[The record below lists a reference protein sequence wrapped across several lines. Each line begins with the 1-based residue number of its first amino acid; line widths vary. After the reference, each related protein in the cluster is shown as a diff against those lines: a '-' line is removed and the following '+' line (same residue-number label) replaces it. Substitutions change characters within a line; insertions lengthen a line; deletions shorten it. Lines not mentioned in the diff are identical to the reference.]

1 VFIRLNS
8 NRKTAIR
15 IAFGRGYN
23 RNLWGTEVVQ
33 RSIAFVVLVVL
44 PATLSCAQQD
54 KTQRPSSPASAS
66 CKFDDGKVINTGY
79 SSPRMKG
86 RKIFGGVVPYDQ
98 VWRAGGNQA
107 TTFVTDTDLSV
118 AGKEIPAGR
127 YTLFTLPAADK
138 WTLII
143 SKKTSGPGTPY
154 PEGEDLLRVE
164 MKVSLTESPVEN
176 FTIAYQK
183 KNATCSLSL
192 SWERTQATVDLAE
205 KKLCWPTSSPLTYS
219 CPDQ

>member
-1 VFIRLNS
+1 VFFRD
-8 NRKTAIR
+8 
-15 IAFGRGYN
+15 YN
-23 RNLWGTEVVQ
+23 RNPWGTEVVK
-33 RSIAFVVLVVL
+33 RSIAFLVLVVV
-44 PATLSCAQQD
+44 PAMLCWAQQD
-54 KTQRPSSPASAS
+54 KTQRPSPPALAS
-66 CKFDDGKVINTGY
+66 CKFEDGKVIHTEY

-98 VWRAGGNQA
+98 VWRTGANEA

-118 AGKEIPAGR
+118 AGKEIPAGS

-143 SKKTSGPGTPY
+143 SKKTGEPGTPY
-154 PEGEDLLRVE
+154 PEGKDLLRVE
-164 MKVSLTESPVEN
+164 MKVSPTESPVEN
-176 FTIAYQK
+176 FTIAYHRK
-183 KNATCSLSL
+183 DATCSLSL

-205 KKLCWPTSSPLTYS
+205 KKLCWPTTSPLTYS

>member
-1 VFIRLNS
+1 
-8 NRKTAIR
+8 
-15 IAFGRGYN
+15 
-23 RNLWGTEVVQ
+23 VQ
-33 RSIAFVVLVVL
+33 TSIAVLVLVIV
-44 PATLSCAQQD
+44 PVTLSSAQLD
-54 KTQRPSSPASAS
+54 KTQRPSPPAWAS
-66 CKFDDGKVINTGY
+66 CKFDDGKVINTDY

-86 RKIFGGVVPYDQ
+86 RKIFGGLVPYGR
-98 VWRAGGNQA
+98 VWRTGANEA
-107 TTFVTDTDLSV
+107 TTFVSDTDLSV
-118 AGKEIPAGR
+118 GGKDIPAGS

-143 SKKTSGPGTPY
+143 SKKTGEPGTAY

-176 FTIAYQK
+176 FTIAYHK
-183 KNATCSLSL
+183 KDATCSLLL

-205 KKLCWPTSSPLTYS
+205 KKLCWPTTSPLTYS

>member
-1 VFIRLNS
+1 
-8 NRKTAIR
+8 
-15 IAFGRGYN
+15 
-23 RNLWGTEVVQ
+23 VQ
-33 RSIAFVVLVVL
+33 TSIAVLVLVIV
-44 PATLSCAQQD
+44 PVTLSSAQLD
-54 KTQRPSSPASAS
+54 KTQRPSRPAWAS
-66 CKFDDGKVINTGY
+66 CKFDDGKVINTDY

-86 RKIFGGVVPYDQ
+86 RKIFGGLVPYGQ
-98 VWRAGGNQA
+98 VWRTGANEA

-118 AGKEIPAGR
+118 GGKEIPAGS
-127 YTLFTLPAADK
+127 YTVFTLPAAEK

-143 SKKTSGPGTPY
+143 SKKTGEPGNQY

-164 MKVSLTESPVEN
+164 MRVSHTESLVEN

-183 KNATCSLSL
+183 KNAACSLTL

-205 KKLCWPTSSPLTYS
+205 KKLCWPTTSPLTYS